1 MNYGRSLGAQAI
13 SRVVYIVA
21 AAVVFVLLARL
32 LGPEQ
37 LGAYAWAVTFLAVAC
52 TLADLGMTP
61 VLARDLVLTGSGRA
75 AYLANFLVMR
85 LLLGLLA
92 GAVTVVVAEFLAP
105 PSVHRVLLV
114 CAPLLPLLA
123 ARFFDPVFQVI
134 GRPWLSLFLA
144 LVFMVVSVVASVAA
158 ALTNNPVP
166 WTVLAY
172 VGAGVAYGT
181 LGLGL
186 TLRLVRPRLASVSAA
201 GMAQVGRAVL
211 PLALSSLVAALSSRI
226 DVFIVAELGT
236 PEMLGLYGAA
246 MRFVDLGVA
255 AAITVL
261 APLMAV
267 FASQSR
273 DRARLLVS
281 FDMMI
286 RVMAT
291 VAVLCGLLAIGF
303 AAPVLRLVFGEAFEA
318 ASSTLALFGWR
329 IGVVF
334 VNMTVF
340 ALVLALAPIGYS
352 VWNMLLAL
360 LVTAAL
366 SWLLVPRVGIEGAA
380 IATVAAEVLQLTVN
394 LVMARRAIGR
404 GLEPG
409 WWGRFL
415 LAAVP
420 AVWVCFAPI
429 PFIPAP
435 GPAAA
440 LAAVAVFLGLLALL
454 RALPVN
460 PLPALAV
467 AKP

>member
-13 SRVVYIVA
+13 SRIVYILA
-21 AAVVFVLLARL
+21 GAVVFVVLARM

-37 LGAYAWAVTFLAVAC
+37 LGAYAWAVTFLSVAC

-61 VLARDLVLTGSGRA
+61 VLARDLVLTGEGRG
-75 AYLANFLVMR
+75 AYFANFLTLR

-92 GAVTVVVAEFLAP
+92 GAVAAVVAQLLAP
-105 PSVHRVLLV
+105 EPVQGVLV
-114 CAPLLPLLA
+114 FCAPLLPLLA

-134 GRPWLSLFLA
+134 ARPWLSLHVAVTFA
-144 LVFMVVSVVASVAA
+144 VVSIATSVAA
-158 ALTNNPVP
+158 ALAADPVP

-172 VGAGVAYGT
+172 VGAGVLYGVM
-181 LGLGL
+181 GLGL
-186 TLRLVRPRLASVSAA
+186 AIRLVRPRFGAVSGA
-201 GMAQVGRAVL
+201 GMAEVGRAVL

-226 DVFIVAELGT
+226 DVFIVAEVGT

-246 MRFVDLGVA
+246 ARFVDLGAA

-281 FDMMI
+281 FDMMVRI
-286 RVMAT
+286 MAT

-303 AAPVLRLVFGEAFEA
+303 AGPVLRVVFGQAFEA

-334 VNMTVF
+334 VNLTVF
-340 ALVLALAPIGYS
+340 ALVLTLAPIGYS

-360 LVTAAL
+360 LVTAGL
-366 SWLLVPRVGIEGAA
+366 SWLLVPWIGIEGAA
-380 IATVAAEVLQLTVN
+380 IATLASECGQLSVN
-394 LVMARRAIGR
+394 LVMARRAVGR

-415 LAAVP
+415 LAAAP
-420 AVWVCFAPI
+420 ALALCFAPV
-429 PFIPAP
+429 P
-435 GPAAA
+435 GPLAA
-440 LAAVAVFLGLLALL
+440 LAAVALFVALLALL
-454 RALPVN
+454 RALPGN
-460 PLPALAV
+460 PLPALAM
-467 AKP
+467 ARS